1 MRTTWTKQTVGVAC
15 AAICAI
21 VLCSATGAQPD
32 PLVGTWRLDVARST
46 YKPGPAP
53 RGQIVVIEA
62 AGKGIK
68 VSVHTVAAD
77 GTEVKWGYSS
87 ARDGKDAPVTNNP
100 NYDTASATQTSPTV
114 GTILFKKS
122 GKTIVTVKTAV
133 SKDGKRLTATYTGVN
148 ADGQPMNNVGVFLKQ

>member
-1 MRTTWTKQTVGVAC
+1 MRATWTRQTVSVAC
-15 AAICAI
+15 AAIYAI
-21 VLCSATGAQPD
+21 VLGAATAAQTD

-53 RGQIVVIEA
+53 RGQIVAIEA

-87 ARDGKDAPVTNNP
+87 ARDGKDAPVNNNP
-100 NYDTASATQTSPTV
+100 NYDSANVTQTSPTD
-114 GTILFKKS
+114 GTIVYKKS
-122 GKTIVTVKTAV
+122 GKTIVTVKTVV
-133 SKDGKRLTATYTGVN
+133 SKDGKRLTATYSGVN
-148 ADGQPMNNVGVFLKQ
+148 AEGQPMNNVGVFLKQ